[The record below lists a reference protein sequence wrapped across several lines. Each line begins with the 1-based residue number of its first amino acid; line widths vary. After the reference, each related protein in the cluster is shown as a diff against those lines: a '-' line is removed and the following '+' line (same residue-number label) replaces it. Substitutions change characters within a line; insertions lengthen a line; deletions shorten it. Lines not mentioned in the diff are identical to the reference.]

1 MCWYFLSFFFCYL
14 LFLVDVVFYLTHVT
28 RRRWLFGRTVPY
40 PWWTC
45 TSTTRN
51 RRRTSDRST
60 SASNTISKT
69 RLSFWKSCRS
79 VGHFLFLSFFF
90 FCWKISI
97 LIFILQS
104 SFSWFVSLFPFIFFL
119 FFVSPLT
126 RFESS
131 LSLFPRSCKILGLAF
146 LTNGKLN
153 FLIEKKKPRRRLA
166 SGASCFFLFYSYQS
180 DLPLEMD
187 DEWGRLRKRAQGV
200 RVAPILL
207 LELKR
212 SHRSVTSLDPFVKI
226 SIWLLLCVCVS
237 ITSRPGD
244 TRCLIK
250 TPSTNQPIESKT
262 LLFLFRF
269 FFFDLKILF
278 QK

>member
-1 MCWYFLSFFFCYL
+1 MLYSVARSSVYTTRPWLWHQTISTVFFFTLIILSFATVCRCVSMCWYFLSFFFCYL

-104 SFSWFVSLFPFIFFL
+104 SFSWFVSLFPFIFF
-119 FFVSPLT
+119 
-126 RFESS
+126 
-131 LSLFPRSCKILGLAF
+131 
-146 LTNGKLN
+146 
-153 FLIEKKKPRRRLA
+153 
-166 SGASCFFLFYSYQS
+166 FFL
-180 DLPLEMD
+180 
-187 DEWGRLRKRAQGV
+187 
-200 RVAPILL
+200 
-207 LELKR
+207 
-212 SHRSVTSLDPFVKI
+212 
-226 SIWLLLCVCVS
+226 
-237 ITSRPGD
+237 
-244 TRCLIK
+244 
-250 TPSTNQPIESKT
+250 
-262 LLFLFRF
+262 
-269 FFFDLKILF
+269 
-278 QK
+278 